1 MRRRLVWLLSVGLM
15 SASAALVVAAHA
27 QALQTTPASPARM
40 IDAWPGIVLFCMP
53 SREAWGAAACGVASR
68 EAEWQAAAAS
78 IKLIAVSAAEAGLSQ
93 GPKAPAPSFAWPQA
107 LRLFLQ
113 FHPVGDGSKR
123 WRLSTKAYELTPPA
137 PEQAGQAPKW
147 HYVYDHFSVLDEGK
161 EIRATEEAAPALLE
175 LFFATMT
182 KPRS

>member
-1 MRRRLVWLLSVGLM
+1 MRRRLAWLVSVGFM
-15 SASAALVVAAHA
+15 SASATLIAAAHA
-27 QALQTTPASPARM
+27 QALQTAPASPARM
-40 IDAWPGIVLFCMP
+40 IGAWPGIVLFCMP
-53 SREAWGAAACGVASR
+53 SREAWGATACGIASR
-68 EAEWQAAAAS
+68 EAERQAAAAS
-78 IKLIAVSAAEAGLSQ
+78 IKLIAVSAAEAGLSL
-93 GPKAPAPSFAWPQA
+93 GPNSAAPSFVWPQA

-137 PEQAGQAPKW
+137 PANAGQAPKW

-161 EIRATEEAAPALLE
+161 EISATQEAAPPLLE
-175 LFFATMT
+175 RFFATMT